1 MKHLFTTRLL
11 KRCLFGTFAAALT
24 IATTV
29 NAANT
34 KSGYYKWTD
43 DAGKAQFTQTPP
55 EGRPSVF
62 VATATGAQTSS
73 RDAEPEVKA
82 TAATTP
88 SGTPSGNLDGKMESL
103 PQADPAKC
111 SQAKANLNSLK
122 SKARIRLTSPDG
134 TQRFITDEERNS
146 QIKLA
151 EENIGVHCGK

>member
-11 KRCLFGTFAAALT
+11 KLCWFGTFAAALT
-24 IATTV
+24 IASTA

-55 EGRPSVF
+55 EGRKSVF

-73 RDAEPEVKA
+73 RDAEPEVKTSA
-82 TAATTP
+82 TAAAAP
-88 SGTPSGNLDGKMESL
+88 GANLDGKMESL
-103 PQADPAKC
+103 PQKDPAKC

-122 SKARIRLTSPDG
+122 SKSRIRLTSPDG

-151 EENIGVHCGK
+151 EENIDVHCGK